1 MAVLH
6 TEYSKKKGQQ
16 PSQVDKK
23 ILDYM
28 GQGKEYYDDMLADI
42 PNIQVWYQ
50 LSSLRTGLV
59 SWYPFL
65 EAAEVLEIGA
75 GFGALT
81 GMLCE
86 RCGHVV
92 ATERAVF
99 RASAMA
105 ERWKEKDNL
114 DIYAWNGQIWSLAG
128 NLTILSWRG
137 YWNVPVAGRQS
148 VRGILH
154 TCAKYQGF

>member
-6 TEYSKKKGQQ
+6 IEYSKNKEQQ

-23 ILDYM
+23 ILDYIK
-28 GQGKEYYDDMLADI
+28 QGKEYYDNMLADD
-42 PNIQVWYQ
+42 PNVQVWYQ

-59 SWYPFL
+59 SWYPFW
-65 EAAEVLEIGA
+65 EGADVLEIGA
-75 GFGALT
+75 GFGAIT

-99 RASAMA
+99 RASAIA
-105 ERWKEKDNL
+105 ERWKGKENL
-114 DIYAWNGQIWSLAG
+114 DIYAGEWTDMEFGRKFDYIILAG
-128 NLTILSWRG
+128 LLERACGGSSCRAG
-137 YWNVPVAGRQS
+137 YIKCQS
-148 VRGILH
+148 
-154 TCAKYQGF
+154 F

>member
-65 EAAEVLEIGA
+65 EGAEVLEIGA

-114 DIYAWNGQIWSLAG
+114 DIYAGEWTDMEFGRKFDYIILAG
-128 NLTILSWRG
+128 LLERACGGGPERG
-137 YWNVPVAGRQS
+137 GDIS
-148 VRGILH
+148 
-154 TCAKYQGF
+154 